1 MLKYESTLITFT
13 EIPQEISLCF
23 NITQCPCHCENCFEP
38 WLREDYGTPLT
49 IKTIDEEIDKH
60 KNFTCICFMG
70 GDADHQYLHDLI
82 TKLKARYPFLRWAM
96 YSGIQ
101 TFDSQLGAVLDYY
114 KCGPFIPSKGPLNQ
128 KTTNQIYWVKQSDG
142 SWQDQTYLFQKEKI

>member
-23 NITQCPCHCENCFEP
+23 NLTQCPCHCENCFEP

-49 IKTIDEEIDKH
+49 IQTIDTEIDKH

-70 GDADHQYLHDLI
+70 GDADHQYLYTLI
-82 TKLKARYPFLRWAM
+82 TKLKTRYPFL
-96 YSGIQ
+96 
-101 TFDSQLGAVLDYY
+101 
-114 KCGPFIPSKGPLNQ
+114 K
-128 KTTNQIYWVKQSDG
+128 
-142 SWQDQTYLFQKEKI
+142 